1 MNKFKKFAMITD
13 YDLNIFDY
21 QGIKHAQNT
30 VCGHVFFSL
39 STKTPKEPIIITI
52 SKTTQQMP

>member
-1 MNKFKKFAMITD
+1 MITD

-52 SKTTQQMP
+52 SKTTPQMP